1 MDNKEPERD
10 NGVEIPL
17 SWVGLEERP
26 IYAANHFLSQIA
38 GCGFFVT
45 FGVASPPVL
54 LGTPEYR
61 REQAKK
67 IAFVPVRAL
76 SRIALTRQGMEEL
89 IEVLQRNL
97 KHLEEA
103 ERSKEE

>member
-1 MDNKEPERD
+1 MDNKERERG

-17 SWVGLEERP
+17 SWVGVDERP
-26 IYAANHFLSQIA
+26 IYAANHFLSQIV
-38 GCGFFVT
+38 GDGFFVT

-54 LGTPEYR
+54 LGTPEYK

-67 IAFVPVRAL
+67 IAFVPVRTL
-76 SRIALTRQGMEEL
+76 SRIALTRQGMGEL
-89 IEVLQRNL
+89 IAVLQQNL
-97 KHLEEA
+97 KHFEEA